1 MNMQRY
7 EDRYFESSD
16 GLRLYCR
23 DYAAN
28 LANHPTPVLCLPG
41 LTRNSKDFEPLAKV
55 LANER
60 RVISPDLRGRGL
72 SEHDSDWRN
81 YHPAQYIA
89 DIFLLLEQ
97 LEVARVVIVG
107 TSLGGWMAMLM
118 SHERPDA
125 VTGAVL
131 NDIGPEANAEG
142 LARVVKATGTLETVN
157 KFSDAI
163 EQTRSCYEIAF
174 PDWSDEQWH
183 RYTQSTYRQRPDGKF
198 DLDYDRNIG
207 RAAREGVSG
216 IRHDPWQMFDA
227 LFNRPALLLHGALSD
242 ILTDEIIVKM
252 RDRKPDLHV
261 ATIPNRGH
269 APLLDEQEAIN
280 AITDFIARL

>member
-7 EDRYFESSD
+7 EDRYFQSSD
-16 GLRLYCR
+16 GQRLYFR
-23 DYAAN
+23 DYAAS

-41 LTRNSKDFEPLAKV
+41 LTRNSKDFETLANV

-72 SEHDSDWRN
+72 SEYDCDWRN
-81 YHPAQYIA
+81 YHPAQYMA
-89 DIFLLLEQ
+89 DILLLLEQ
-97 LEVARVVIVG
+97 LEVSRVVIVG

-118 SHERPDA
+118 SHERPEA
-125 VTGAVL
+125 VTGVVL

-142 LARVVKATGTLETVN
+142 LARVVNTTGTLETVDR
-157 KFSDAI
+157 FSDAI
-163 EQTRSCYEIAF
+163 QQTRSCYEIAF

-183 RYTQSTYRQRPDGKF
+183 RYTQSTYRERSDGKF

-216 IRHDPWQMFDA
+216 IRQEPWQMFDS
-227 LFNRPALLLHGALSD
+227 LSKKPALLLHGTLSD
-242 ILTDEIIVKM
+242 ILTDDIIVKM
-252 RDRKPDLHV
+252 RDHKPDLRV
-261 ATIPNRGH
+261 ATVPNRGH
-269 APLLDEQEAIN
+269 APLLDEQEAID